1 MTDPNGAAIYG
12 VSINIPAPWSPTHPR
27 WGEKSPPWITT
38 MMPCLLGDDGQ
49 QGVTNSPILRGVWSS
64 FSGEKY
70 GENHGKPIFLSL
82 KLISLW

>member
-49 QGVTNSPILRGVWSS
+49 QGGSQIRQSS
-64 FSGEKY
+64 VAFGAVSVAKNMEKTM
-70 GENHGKPIFLSL
+70 ENPYFCH
-82 KLISLW
+82 